1 MVNNLRKSGFTVSSW
16 IGYQN
21 SRKIVQFDGMERD
34 DVLLISSPSSARSW
48 DYNELPV
55 PDTVLCMGTTTETE
69 IQSIERF
76 NNTELIVLDGPV
88 TESIT
93 LWWRDN
99 GK

>member
-1 MVNNLRKSGFTVSSW
+1 MC
-16 IGYQN
+16 I
-21 SRKIVQFDGMERD
+21 RD
-34 DVLLISSPSSARSW
+34 R

-55 PDTVLCMGTTTETE
+55 PDTVICMGTTTETE

-88 TESIT
+88 TESIA